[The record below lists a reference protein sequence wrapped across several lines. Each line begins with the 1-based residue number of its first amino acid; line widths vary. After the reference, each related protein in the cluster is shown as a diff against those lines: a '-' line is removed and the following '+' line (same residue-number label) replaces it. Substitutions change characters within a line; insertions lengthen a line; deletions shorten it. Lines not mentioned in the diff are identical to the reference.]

1 MANNIDKKEPV
12 AICDQSKIY
21 VTKCDNHELAG
32 NIEPLI
38 KVIRGQQVMLDKDLA
53 TLYGVETRVLNQTV
67 KRNIERFPDDFRFE
81 LSREECLRSQIVISN
96 GRGGNRYSTYAFTE
110 QGVAML
116 SSVLRSQTA
125 IEVNIQI
132 MRAFVSMRHFM
143 VSNASVFSRLE
154 TMEYHQLE
162 ILQHQQDTDKHIEA
176 TNKRIDE
183 VFRRLDEGNA
193 KPKQGVFYRTI
204 FWKGTKQKLVMRFCA
219 ILILSVIS
227 ILNSLELKSQTVV
240 NILSNGYKLE
250 RCLFLH
256 GKKIGVYNKKGRL
269 IKLSTDDKT
278 RQKIFL
284 NQSNSLT
291 DYGIKLK
298 YPEVIYKDACV
309 IADILSSYDPS
320 EILSFT
326 KPIGEQK
333 KISIQ
338 NINKYYTYLDASID
352 YVLSIEI
359 IVKDCLITQ
368 YSYTYKP
375 NMSDAIISYT
385 CVFTYDKNNR
395 VVKLKKEYRKHY
407 ETIEFIYE
415 TK

>member
-1 MANNIDKKEPV
+1 MILKMNINMTDITEKTENGELV
-12 AICDQSKIY
+12 TNRDQL
-21 VTKCDNHELAG
+21 VVVD
-32 NIEPLI
+32 NIESLI

-143 VSNASVFSRLE
+143 VNNASVFSRLE

-193 KPKQGVFYRTI
+193 KPKQGVFYNGQIYDAYTFVSDLI
-204 FWKGTKQKLVMRFCA
+204 KSAKKHI
-219 ILILSVIS
+219 ILIDNYVDETVLTLLDKRGNDVSAIIYTQQISRQFQLDIDRHNAQYAPIDVETFRLSHDRFLCIDDDVYHIGAS
-227 ILNSLELKSQTVV
+227 IKDL
-240 NILSNGYKLE
+240 
-250 RCLFLH
+250 
-256 GKKIGVYNKKGRL
+256 GKKWFGFSKME
-269 IKLSTDDKT
+269 T
-278 RQKIFL
+278 
-284 NQSNSLT
+284 LT
-291 DYGIKLK
+291 PDELV
-298 YPEVIYKDACV
+298 ER
-309 IADILSSYDPS
+309 
-320 EILSFT
+320 
-326 KPIGEQK
+326 
-333 KISIQ
+333 
-338 NINKYYTYLDASID
+338 INR
-352 YVLSIEI
+352 E
-359 IVKDCLITQ
+359 
-368 YSYTYKP
+368 
-375 NMSDAIISYT
+375 
-385 CVFTYDKNNR
+385 
-395 VVKLKKEYRKHY
+395 
-407 ETIEFIYE
+407 
-415 TK
+415 